1 LTRIE
6 QEQEKIMMRD
16 LRIEQIEQELAQARE
31 EYNGTIEELK
41 QRDYDIAALEQELND
56 LYE

>member
-1 LTRIE
+1 
-6 QEQEKIMMRD
+6 MRD